1 MIMTTDPGRVLS
13 GLDSQGSDSSVGKRV
28 ASSNSKRLISK
39 CNYVNAGARNVV
51 GKRPTSMYHSAEI
64 NYIVLRCKRS
74 VIIQHRLFASQAILP
89 AIHSLYAYTVSL
101 PTAEM
106 PTE

>member
-1 MIMTTDPGRVLS
+1 MRGSSLRDLVALLDP
-13 GLDSQGSDSSVGKRV
+13 
-28 ASSNSKRLISK
+28 KRLISK
-39 CNYVNAGARNVV
+39 CNYVNAAARNVV
-51 GKRPTSMYHSAEI
+51 GKRSTSMYHSAEI